1 MKEITLKYEERYVA
15 FLDILGFEK
24 MVHDNNT
31 EAINSYL
38 KSVSEGVKSA
48 NDVYFNDKKRTIES
62 IIISDSIIL
71 SIEKNKDYSES
82 LLELLQLCIS
92 VAMIQTILAEK
103 NIWLR
108 GGISCGDTHFDQS
121 NHQIIGPAYIA
132 AYNIEQNISKYPRVA
147 LDSKIIK
154 ELNFTN
160 AEELITALNTR
171 SANHNHILYSWENK
185 YTIKQDIPLFID
197 YLGFLFAYDE
207 LPNQTKTLHLHQMID
222 NINNSIYTNMSAYT
236 KHKWSAEYLNSVLAR
251 INPKLFSSELKNF

>member
-1 MKEITLKYEERYVA
+1 MKEVTLNYKERYVA

-38 KSVSEGVKSA
+38 KSVSEGIKSV

-62 IIISDSIIL
+62 IVISDSIIL
-71 SIEKNKDYSES
+71 SIEKNKDHSKS
-82 LLELLQLCIS
+82 LLDLLQLCIS
-92 VAMIQTILAEK
+92 VAMIQSILAEK

-132 AYNIEQNISKYPRVA
+132 AYNIEQNISKYPRVV

-154 ELNFTN
+154 ELDFTN

-171 SANHNHILYSWENK
+171 SNNNHILYSWKNQ
-185 YTIKQDIPLFID
+185 YSIKQDIPLFID
-197 YLGFLFAYDE
+197 YFGFFLGNSDFSRDTKDLH
-207 LPNQTKTLHLHQMID
+207 LNQTID
-222 NINNSIYTNMSAYT
+222 NISNSIYTNMSAYA
-236 KHKWSAEYLNSVLAR
+236 KHKWSAEYLNSVLVR
-251 INPKLFSSELKNF
+251 MNPKLFSSELENL